1 MSKCK
6 IYIKFNDIENLWSDI
21 FAAMAD
27 AAAADDA
34 AGLAFATSLG
44 KYIESGKCKA
54 IDGDNFRDSA
64 RSSCKDIG
72 DVNEVRPI
80 DGSTTNEEGCDN
92 DQKKWFCFK
101 VDTDDGLPPPEFQA
115 GNTIITSTA
124 DNLSFSNQTESWSD
138 IWDSDDYMDM
148 VGEYSLDN
156 INNLYVS
163 EKVTGTSVTT
173 YKIDIGSS
181 ATILVNSPWSDIMNS
196 VLSDKIDFYVEIDN
210 TETQYLLEP
219 DCWGPDNPCENQT
232 TTSGDSSSGDSTANN
247 TSSSNSVAIILVAS
261 IGGFLLLM
269 LIITIIFVLTRKKPS
284 PSVQ

>member
-1 MSKCK
+1 MSTCK
-6 IYIKFNDIENLWSDI
+6 IYIKINDIENLWSEI
-21 FAAMAD
+21 ISSPSA
-27 AAAADDA
+27 
-34 AGLAFATSLG
+34 LESLSE
-44 KYIESGKCKA
+44 YIERGKCKTV
-54 IDGDNFRDSA
+54 DGDNFKDSA

-72 DVNEVRPI
+72 DVNEVRPF
-80 DGSTTNEEGCDN
+80 DGSSIDVDCDN
-92 DQKKWFCFK
+92 DQKRWFCFK
-101 VDTDDGLPPPEFQA
+101 VDTDDGGLPPPKFQA

-124 DNLSFSNQTESWSD
+124 DNLAFSNQTESWSD

-196 VLSDKIDFYVEIDN
+196 DLSEQIEFYVEFDN
-210 TETQYLLEP
+210 TQTEYLLEP
-219 DCWGPDNPCENQT
+219 ECWGPDNPCENQT
-232 TTSGDSSSGDSTANN
+232 TTSGDSSSGDSSSGDSSSGDST
-247 TSSSNSVAIILVAS
+247 SSNSVAIILVAS

-269 LIITIIFVLTRKKPS
+269 LIIAIIYALTPKKPS

>member
-6 IYIKFNDIENLWSDI
+6 IYIKFNDIENLWSEIIFDI
-21 FAAMAD
+21 FGAM
-27 AAAADDA
+27 AADDA
-34 AGLAFATSLG
+34 AGVASATSLFE
-44 KYIESGKCKA
+44 YIESGKCKK

-72 DVNEVRPI
+72 EVNEVRPF
-80 DGSTTNEEGCDN
+80 DGSTTTDNEGCDN

-219 DCWGPDNPCENQT
+219 ECWGPDNPCENQT
-232 TTSGDSSSGDSTANN
+232 TTSGDSTANN
-247 TSSSNSVAIILVAS
+247 KSSSNSVAIIIISSV
-261 IGGFLLLM
+261 GGFLLLM
-269 LIITIIFVLTRKKPS
+269 LIIAIIYALTPKKPS